1 LQTTKTLLTEG
12 ARRLEAAGISEAALN
27 CQWLLAHLLKT
38 DRLSMLA
45 DGGARVP
52 ARAAAD
58 FEKFVSRKAEGEPL
72 AYILGSQ
79 PFCGLSLKV
88 DHRVLVPRPET
99 EELVGLA
106 VDFILK
112 ARIGGAPDVLD
123 FGAGSGAIA
132 LALSARFPEAKI
144 AAAEKSARALA
155 CARENARAL
164 GLANRLTFLA
174 VSSVSAAGGPF
185 DLIVSNPPYIP
196 TGVIA
201 GLDKEVLAEPR
212 LALDG
217 GADGLAVAREIIA
230 QAPRALKKRGALLL
244 ELGDTQGPAAVKLLD
259 KKIWK
264 TREVVNDLNGRRRFV
279 RAVKAG

>member
-1 LQTTKTLLTEG
+1 MPTTKALLTKG
-12 ARRLEAAGISEAALN
+12 AERLEAAGISEAALN
-27 CQWLLAHLLKT
+27 CAWLLAHLLKT

-45 DGGARVP
+45 DGGALVP
-52 ARAAAD
+52 AGIVAD
-58 FEKFVSRKAEGEPL
+58 FEKLLSRKAEGEPL

-112 ARIGGAPDVLD
+112 SRRGGAPAILD

-132 LALSARFPEAKI
+132 LALARRFPA
-144 AAAEKSARALA
+144 AAVTAAEKSRGALA
-155 CARENARAL
+155 CAEENARAL
-164 GLANRLTFLA
+164 DLAGRMKFLKI
-174 VSSVSAAGGPF
+174 SSVSDCGGPF

-201 GLDKEVLAEPR
+201 GLDKEVLSEPR

-217 GADGLAVAREIIA
+217 GADGLVVAREIIA
-230 QAPRALKKRGALLL
+230 AAPTALKKGGALLL
-244 ELGDTQGPAAVKLLD
+244 ELGDTQGPLALKLLD
-259 KKIWK
+259 EKVWK
-264 TREVVNDLNGRRRFV
+264 ERQVIKDLNGKQRFV
-279 RAVKAG
+279 KAIKK

>member
-1 LQTTKTLLTEG
+1 MRTTKTLLTEG
-12 ARRLEAAGISEAALN
+12 TALLEAAGISEAGLN
-27 CQWLLAHLLKT
+27 CAWLLAHLLKT

-45 DGGARVP
+45 EGGTLVP
-52 ARAAAD
+52 PAAAK
-58 FEKFVSRKAEGEPL
+58 EYKKFLARKAEGEPL

-88 DHRVLVPRPET
+88 DARVFVPRPET
-99 EELVGLA
+99 EELAGLA
-106 VDFILK
+106 IDFILK
-112 ARIGGAPDVLD
+112 NRRGGDPDILD

-132 LALSARFPEAKI
+132 LALARGFPEAEVT
-144 AAAEKSARALA
+144 AAERSKRALA

-164 GLANRLTFLA
+164 GFADRVKFLA
-174 VSSVSAAGGPF
+174 VSAVKDCGGPF

-217 GADGLAVAREIIA
+217 GPDGLAVARVIIA
-230 QAPRALKKRGALLL
+230 QAPAALKKGGALLM
-244 ELGDTQGPAAVKLLD
+244 ELGDTQGAAAVKLLD
-259 KKIWK
+259 DGTWKIRK
-264 TREVVNDLNGRRRFV
+264 VIKDLNGKKRFV
-279 RAVKAG
+279 CAVKA